1 MTETLLVVDPD
12 GPAQSALVETLSAGR
27 YRSITADGFTSA
39 IQLLQVARPDLLITV
54 ARLDPFSGVHLV
66 TQGRAADPRMA
77 AVVIDD
83 HRDDAARAAA
93 LTAGATAYLTRP
105 VAATDL
111 LICVAEALAG
121 RERRCWRRTA
131 LANDVLVGIRAGQA
145 RLLDIGYG
153 GFRLEFGT
161 PDVHH
166 ELKLDLPILGLSL
179 HARRVWSCRTP
190 IGTIWS
196 CGAALVSPH
205 DSDSTQRWRRLV
217 DTVRSG
223 TAFDSP
229 YFKR

>member
-1 MTETLLVVDPD
+1 MTETLLVVEPD
-12 GPAQSALVETLSAGR
+12 EPAQTALVNTLRAGR

-39 IQLLQVARPDLLITV
+39 VQLMQVARPDLLITV
-54 ARLDPFSGVHLV
+54 ARLDQFSGVHLL
-66 TQGRAADPRMA
+66 TQGRAADPRLS

-83 HRDDAARAAA
+83 QRDETVRRAA
-93 LTAGATAYLTRP
+93 LMAGATAYLTRP
-105 VAATDL
+105 VTATDL

-131 LANDVLVGIRAGQA
+131 LANDILVGIRAGQA

-161 PDVHH
+161 ADMHH

-179 HARRVWSCRTP
+179 QARRVWSSRTP
-190 IGTIWS
+190 IGTVWS

-205 DSDSTQRWRRLV
+205 DSESTQRWRRLV

-229 YFKR
+229 YFNR